1 MFFVLDS
8 QGSFVTKLKTFISN
22 IHNDSVGIENAIT
35 NFLIMG
41 IFIGGGEG
49 NVDFRGAER
58 DAGNFDGIYDQIVI
72 LLVLGF
78 ASVGAG
84 KKYLHM
90 YICI

>member
-1 MFFVLDS
+1 
-8 QGSFVTKLKTFISN
+8 
-22 IHNDSVGIENAIT
+22 
-35 NFLIMG
+35 MG